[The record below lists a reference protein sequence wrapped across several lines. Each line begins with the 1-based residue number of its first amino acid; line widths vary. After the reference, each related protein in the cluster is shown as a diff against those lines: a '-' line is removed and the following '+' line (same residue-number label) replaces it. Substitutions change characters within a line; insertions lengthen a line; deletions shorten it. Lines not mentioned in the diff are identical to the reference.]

1 MVRFDD
7 ILEKVS
13 SYISEKE
20 IAALRKAYVF
30 AGQAHKGQVR
40 RSGEPYLSHLL
51 EVTNDLADMKLDRTT
66 LVAALLHDVLEDTD
80 TTAAAIRESFG
91 KEVAGLVEGVTKISR
106 VQEVSPEVRR
116 AETIRKIILAMT
128 DDIRVIFIKLA
139 DRIHNLKTLRYLD
152 EEKRRQIARETLDIY
167 APIANRLGMGRIR
180 AELEDLSFRYVA
192 PEEYAKVAAV
202 VEPQRKAA
210 EADLAAM
217 KKTLADLIAENGLP
231 AEIFARMKRP
241 YSVWSKMKRRDIAF
255 DQVFDFLALRVITD
269 SVKNCY
275 AILGIIH
282 QRWPHLPQRF
292 RDFIAM
298 PKPNLYQAL
307 HTTVITEGRK
317 MFEIQIRTREMH
329 DLAENGIA
337 AHWRYKDDAPAGP
350 MKEDRR
356 LHWLREMAALFEE
369 KKNPQEFLRSL
380 KTNLIPEE
388 VYVFTPK
395 GKVVNLPPGA
405 TALDFAFKIHTEIG
419 LHASGARVNGTA
431 APLKTVAQDGRHR
444 RDPDRR
450 PTGRRRGACSPPPPP
465 PAPASSSSAG
475 STSGAGRR
483 ASPWAGSSGT
493 GRSGST
499 SCRPNSGGE
508 EALARRLAA
517 VLGPRAA
524 SMEEFYRQ
532 VGLGTDRHRPEA
544 HRGRL
549 RPRSRR
555 AGRPSSARPR
565 PGSRPGRAVR
575 IKDIDGQM
583 IKLAKCCSPVKG
595 EPVVGYITAGR
606 GLTRP
611 FPALPAR
618 DEGDP
623 RRAAAGRGGL
633 GPGPGR
639 DLQGPAPGQV
649 PGLARR
655 PGQGRHGRRRPRRR
669 HLQGRGLDDRRR
681 EGEDPPGHPDQG
693 HPPPRGHL
701 EADRRLEG
709 RVVGRKG
716 VASGR
721 QAGFGHLARAQASRA
736 DPDLADALGR
746 LGLDVLEV
754 GLPFLRRGLMGMADV
769 MPEDRAFLADLADF
783 RHGRIL
789 SRSED

>member
-7 ILEKVS
+7 ILEKVA

-20 IAALRKAYVF
+20 IPALRKAYVF

-40 RSGEPYLSHLL
+40 RSGEPYLSHPL
-51 EVTNDLADMKLDRTT
+51 EVADYLADMKLDRTT

-116 AETIRKIILAMT
+116 AETLRKIILAMT

-139 DRIHNLKTLRYLD
+139 DRVHNLKTLRFLD
-152 EEKRRQIARETLDIY
+152 EERQRQIARETLDVY

-180 AELEDLSFRYVA
+180 AELEDLSFRYTA
-192 PEEYAKVAAV
+192 PEEYAKIAASVA
-202 VEPQRKAA
+202 PQRKAA
-210 EADLAAM
+210 EADLEAM
-217 KKTLADLIAENGLP
+217 KKSLAGLIAANALP
-231 AEIFARMKRP
+231 AEIFSRVKRP

-255 DQVFDFLALRVITD
+255 DQVFDFLALRVIAG
-269 SVKNCY
+269 SVKDCY

-337 AHWRYKDDAPAGP
+337 AHWRYKDDDPAGA

-431 APLKTVAQDGRHR
+431 AALKTVLKTGDIVEILTVADKA
-444 RDPDRR
+444 
-450 PTGRRRGACSPPPPP
+450 PTRGMLA
-465 PAPASSSSAG
+465 AAA
-475 STSGAGRR
+475 TSGARQHLKRWLNLRSRAAGAVLGRKLWER
-483 ASPWAGSSGT
+483 EIRKYVLPAEF
-493 GRSGST
+493 RH
-499 SCRPNSGGE
+499 E
-508 EALARRLAA
+508 EDLAKRLAA
-517 VLGPRAA
+517 VLGPRAE
-524 SMEEFYRQ
+524 SMEDFYRQ
-532 VGLGTDRHRPEA
+532 VGLGRIVVDAKLVEA
-544 HRGRL
+544 VFGSVQAR
-549 RPRSRR
+549 
-555 AGRPSSARPR
+555 RPSLLGKATARFS
-565 PGSRPGRAVR
+565 PGAGVR
-575 IKDIDGQM
+575 LKDIDGQM

-606 GLTRP
+606 GLTVHSMRC
-611 FPALPAR
+611 ALVTKELLDAQRQVEVTWDPSLAASFKAR
-618 DEGDP
+618 LLIKSQDS
-623 RRAAAGRGGL
+623 
-633 GPGPGR
+633 PG
-639 DLQGPAPGQV
+639 V
-649 PGLARR
+649 LAKVATAVA
-655 PGQGRHGRRRPRRR
+655 
-669 HLQGRGLDDRRR
+669 GLDGDISKAEASMIA
-681 EGEDPPGHPDQG
+681 EGEARIRLDVRIKDI
-693 HPPPRGHL
+693 RHL
-701 EADRRLEG
+701 EAITRRISGLKEVLSVE
-709 RVVGRKG
+709 RV
-716 VASGR
+716 
-721 QAGFGHLARAQASRA
+721 
-736 DPDLADALGR
+736 
-746 LGLDVLEV
+746 
-754 GLPFLRRGLMGMADV
+754 
-769 MPEDRAFLADLADF
+769 
-783 RHGRIL
+783 
-789 SRSED
+789 

>member
-40 RSGEPYLSHLL
+40 RSGEPYLSHPL
-51 EVTNDLADMKLDRTT
+51 EVTDYLADMRLDKTT

-91 KEVAGLVEGVTKISR
+91 REVADLVEGVTKISR

-139 DRIHNLKTLRYLD
+139 DRIHNLKTLRHLD
-152 EEKRRQIARETLDIY
+152 EERQRQIARETLDIY

-192 PEEYAKVAAV
+192 PEEFAKIAAA

-217 KKTLADLIAENGLP
+217 KKMLEDLIAGNGLP
-231 AEIFARMKRP
+231 AEIFSRIKRP
-241 YSVWSKMKRRDIAF
+241 YSIWSKMKRRDIGF

-269 SVKNCY
+269 SVKDCY

-317 MFEIQIRTREMH
+317 TFEIQIRTREMN

-337 AHWRYKDDAPAGP
+337 AHWRYKDDAPQGP
-350 MKEDRR
+350 TVEDRR

-369 KKNPQEFLRSL
+369 KKNPQEFLRTL

-405 TALDFAFKIHTEIG
+405 TALDFAFKIHTEVG
-419 LHASGARVNGTA
+419 LRATGARISGSPV
-431 APLKTVAQDGRHR
+431 PLKTVLKTGDIVEVLTAADKVPTRGMLAAAATAGARQELR
-444 RDPDRR
+444 RSLNLKSR
-450 PTGRRRGACSPPPPP
+450 TTSVALGRRLWEKEVRKYIV
-465 PAPASSSSAG
+465 PAEFRREEDLAQPA
-475 STSGAGRR
+475 
-483 ASPWAGSSGT
+483 
-493 GRSGST
+493 
-499 SCRPNSGGE
+499 
-508 EALARRLAA
+508 
-517 VLGPRAA
+517 
-524 SMEEFYRQ
+524 
-532 VGLGTDRHRPEA
+532 
-544 HRGRL
+544 RGR
-549 RPRSRR
+549 
-555 AGRPSSARPR
+555 
-565 PGSRPGRAVR
+565 
-575 IKDIDGQM
+575 
-583 IKLAKCCSPVKG
+583 
-595 EPVVGYITAGR
+595 
-606 GLTRP
+606 
-611 FPALPAR
+611 
-618 DEGDP
+618 
-623 RRAAAGRGGL
+623 
-633 GPGPGR
+633 
-639 DLQGPAPGQV
+639 
-649 PGLARR
+649 
-655 PGQGRHGRRRPRRR
+655 
-669 HLQGRGLDDRRR
+669 
-681 EGEDPPGHPDQG
+681 
-693 HPPPRGHL
+693 
-701 EADRRLEG
+701 
-709 RVVGRKG
+709 
-716 VASGR
+716 
-721 QAGFGHLARAQASRA
+721 ARAQ
-736 DPDLADALGR
+736 
-746 LGLDVLEV
+746 GLL
-754 GLPFLRRGLMGMADV
+754 
-769 MPEDRAFLADLADF
+769 
-783 RHGRIL
+783 HGGIL
-789 SRSED
+789 